1 MQVPA
6 TAEDVAYYE
15 PPDPKVPISGRINR
29 STNERMKGLI
39 RHWKNLAESRGEAPD
54 EIDFAYVLNR
64 LLKTASLAAWEEA
77 GGMPE
82 DEEGWKKLEAATAKT
97 AKSTKR

>member
-1 MQVPA
+1 MQAPA

-15 PPDPKVPISGRINR
+15 PPDPKVPISGRVNR
-29 STNERMKGLI
+29 STKERMDGLI
-39 RHWKNLAESRGEAPD
+39 RYWKILAKSRGEDPD

-64 LLKTASLAAWEEA
+64 LLKTSSIGAWDEA

-82 DEEGWKKLEAATAKT
+82 DEDGWKKLEAATLKT
-97 AKSTKR
+97 AKR